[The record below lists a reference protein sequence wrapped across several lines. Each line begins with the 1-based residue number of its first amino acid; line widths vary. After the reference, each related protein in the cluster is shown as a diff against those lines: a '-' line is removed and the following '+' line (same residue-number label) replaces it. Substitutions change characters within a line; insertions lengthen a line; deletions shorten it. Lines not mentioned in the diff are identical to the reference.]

1 VLTLAKFGRATRGF
15 RLLSWPALLVVPL
28 LVQAALS
35 LALPRGGP
43 LIAYSKMVY
52 GLALVMAAGAFTLNA
67 VRSRK
72 SIRMF
77 WSFLAAA
84 FGVWSINPCVWIY
97 DVLLLGSNRPAY
109 LPANVPLILRTVLM
123 IAAVA
128 SRPHL
133 ELPRRQGYRATL
145 NFLLLLF
152 FWVFAYALLLVQ
164 QLLTTGDT
172 PSYLR
177 VDALYAGQNF
187 FFLAVLGVLIPRAR
201 PPWRLI
207 YWYLLGAATLYVLTS
222 LAANLAFVFRGY
234 RPNWLDLA
242 FTTAACWFVWIAL
255 QGRKL
260 AVQLE
265 QSVQP
270 DTADSKYTPLLGML
284 SVMAIPTIGLW
295 ELFRTDE
302 PYRTHELRLF
312 IVLVAVLVLGF
323 VVFIQEYL
331 ANRELFSEAGLANE
345 RLLLALRAGRMY
357 AFEWDTTTDVIL
369 RSGDYADI
377 FRWADDPR
385 HDTSRGFLAKVHPDD
400 REAYT
405 ASAETGLTVENPA
418 YQTSF
423 RVVRPDGSVIWLED
437 AGRAYFD
444 TKDRIVR
451 IVGIVADVTGR
462 KRGEEA
468 LASLPQRLIEAQEQE
483 RARIARDLH
492 DDIGQRLAMFTI
504 ELERLQENSP
514 DLPVEVRSGMGELQK
529 QTSQIAT
536 DIQSLSHEL
545 HSSKLEYLGLAAAM
559 RGFCKEFGEQQNV
572 EIDFKVHDLPS
583 PLSADISLCLF
594 RVLQEA
600 LQNSAKHSGVRN
612 VEVGLWGASGEI
624 HLAVS
629 DSGAGFDSEVVK
641 ENRGLGLI
649 SMEER
654 LKLVKGTFSIESQ
667 PKRGTT
673 IHARVPLSSGSD
685 SMRTAG

>member
-28 LVQAALS
+28 LVQAAIS

-52 GLALVMAAGAFTLNA
+52 GLALVVAAGAFTLNA

-133 ELPRRQGYRATL
+133 ELSRRRGYRATL

-222 LAANLAFVFRGY
+222 LAANLTFVFRGY
-234 RPNWLDLA
+234 RPNCADLA

-270 DTADSKYTPLLGML
+270 DTSDYKYTPLLGML

-302 PYRTHELRLF
+302 PYRIHELRLF

-377 FRWADDPR
+377 FKWADDPR

-405 ASAETGLTVENPA
+405 ASAETGLTVENPT

-423 RVVRPDGSVIWLED
+423 RVVRPDGSVIWLEE

-444 TKDRIVR
+444 TEDRIVR
-451 IVGIVADVTGR
+451 IAGLVADVTGR

-468 LASLPQRLIEAQEQE
+468 LASLPQRLIEAQDQE
-483 RARIARDLH
+483 RARIARELH
-492 DDIGQRLAMFTI
+492 DNTNQRLTMLALKI
-504 ELERLQENSP
+504 EQLRN
-514 DLPVEVRSGMGELQK
+514 DLPE
-529 QTSQIAT
+529 QTG
-536 DIQSLSHEL
+536 EL
-545 HSSKLEYLGLAAAM
+545 HSQVYELRKHTVEISNEVRAMAHELYPPGLEYVGLIGAAK
-559 RGFCKEFGEQQNV
+559 GFCREFGEQQ
-572 EIDFKVHDLPS
+572 KVHIEWQTHDVPIR
-583 PLSADISLCLF
+583 LSADISLCLF

-600 LQNSAKHSGVRN
+600 LHNSAKHSGARRC
-612 VEVGLWGASGEI
+612 EVQLWGTPDAV
-624 HLAVS
+624 HLRVS
-629 DSGAGFDSEVVK
+629 DFGVGFHPETESEG
-641 ENRGLGLI
+641 RGLGLT
-649 SMEER
+649 SMRER
-654 LKLVKGTFSIESQ
+654 VRLLKGTFSIESK
-667 PKRGTT
+667 PRSGTT
-673 IHARVPLSSGSD
+673 IHVRLPLSTESNSI
-685 SMRTAG
+685 RAAG

>member
-1 VLTLAKFGRATRGF
+1 
-15 RLLSWPALLVVPL
+15 
-28 LVQAALS
+28 
-35 LALPRGGP
+35 
-43 LIAYSKMVY
+43 MVY

-67 VRSRK
+67 VCSRK
-72 SIRMF
+72 SIRVF
-77 WSFLAAA
+77 WLFLAAA
-84 FGVWSINPCVWIY
+84 CLAWSINPLVWVY

-128 SRPHL
+128 TRPHL
-133 ELPRRQGYRATL
+133 ELPRQGGYRATL

-152 FWVFAYALLLVQ
+152 FWVFAFALLLVQ
-164 QLLTTGDT
+164 QLLTAGDT

-177 VDALYAGQNF
+177 VDALYAGENF
-187 FFLAVLGVLIPRAR
+187 FFLSVLCVLIPRAQ
-201 PPWRLI
+201 PAWRLI

-222 LAANLAFVFRGY
+222 LAANLTFVFRGY
-234 RPNWLDLA
+234 RPNWADLA
-242 FTTAACWFVWIAL
+242 FTTSACWFVWIAL

-260 AVQLE
+260 AVHLE
-265 QSVQP
+265 QSVQA

-312 IVLVAVLVLGF
+312 IVLVAVLVLSF
-323 VVFIQEYL
+323 VEFFKEYL

-377 FRWADDPR
+377 FKWADDPR
-385 HDTSRGFLAKVHPDD
+385 HDSSRGFLAKVHPED

-405 ASAETGLTVENPA
+405 ASAETRLTVENPT

-423 RVVRPDGSVIWLED
+423 RVVRPDGSVIWLEE

-451 IVGIVADVTGR
+451 IVGLVADVTGR

-468 LASLPQRLIEAQEQE
+468 LASLPQRLITAQDQE
-483 RARIARDLH
+483 RRRIARELH
-492 DDIGQRLAMFTI
+492 DDIGQRLAMLTI
-504 ELERLQENSP
+504 GIEALYRSP
-514 DLPVEVRSGMGELQK
+514 FDLPAQVRSRMDESMKLTAG
-529 QTSQIAT
+529 IAA

-545 HSSKLEYLGLAAAM
+545 HSAKLEYLGLAVAM
-559 RGFCKEFGEQQNV
+559 KGFCREFAQRQKV
-572 EIDFKVHDLPS
+572 EIDFQAHDLPN
-583 PLSADISLCLF
+583 PLLPDISLGLF

-600 LQNSAKHSGVRN
+600 LQNSVKHSGVRQFE
-612 VEVGLWGASGEI
+612 VRLWGTSDEIDLSVKDAGVGFDREVAKTSRGVGLT
-624 HLAVS
+624 
-629 DSGAGFDSEVVK
+629 
-641 ENRGLGLI
+641 

-654 LKLVKGTFSIESQ
+654 LKLLNGTLSIESQ
-667 PKRGTT
+667 PQHGTT
-673 IHARVPLSSGSD
+673 VHARVPVNSRRSD
-685 SMRTAG
+685 SMLAAG

>member
-1 VLTLAKFGRATRGF
+1 
-15 RLLSWPALLVVPL
+15 VPL
-28 LVQAALS
+28 LVQAAIS

-84 FGVWSINPCVWIY
+84 FGAWSINPCVWIY

-133 ELPRRQGYRATL
+133 ELPRRRGYRATL

-177 VDALYAGQNF
+177 VDALFAGQNF
-187 FFLAVLGVLIPRAR
+187 FFLAILGVLIPRAR

-207 YWYLLGAATLYVLTS
+207 YWYLLGASTLYVLTS
-222 LAANLAFVFRGY
+222 LAANLTFVFRGY
-234 RPNWLDLA
+234 RPNWADLA

-302 PYRTHELRLF
+302 PYRIHELRLF

-323 VVFIQEYL
+323 VVFIQAYL

-357 AFEWDTTTDVIL
+357 AFEWDTATDVIL

-377 FRWADDPR
+377 FKWADDPR

-400 REAYT
+400 RESYT
-405 ASAETGLTVENPA
+405 ASAETGLTVENPT

-423 RVVRPDGSVIWLED
+423 RVVRPDGSVIWLEE

-444 TKDRIVR
+444 TKDRMVR
-451 IVGIVADVTGR
+451 IAGLVADVTGR

-468 LASLPQRLIEAQEQE
+468 LASLPQRLIEAEE
-483 RARIARDLH
+483 RERNRIARDLH
-492 DDIGQRLAMFTI
+492 EGVGQRLALLAIAI
-504 ELERLQENSP
+504 EQLKN
-514 DLPVEVRSGMGELQK
+514 DLPNQTVDVLDGMDAVWK
-529 QTSQIAT
+529 QTLEVLT
-536 DIQSLSHEL
+536 DVKASAHEL
-545 HSSKLEYLGLAAAM
+545 HSPRLEYLGLAAVI
-559 RGFCKEFGEQQNV
+559 RSFCEEFGERKNV
-572 EIDFKVHDLPS
+572 KIDFRHHGLPS
-583 PLSADISLCLF
+583 VVLPDASICLF

-600 LQNSAKHSGVRN
+600 VHNGVKHSGVQKFK
-612 VEVGLWGASGEI
+612 VQLWGASDEI
-624 HLAVS
+624 HLTVS
-629 DSGAGFDSEVVK
+629 DPGAGFNVEAARKGS
-641 ENRGLGLI
+641 GLGLI
-649 SMEER
+649 RIEQR
-654 LKLVKGTFSIESQ
+654 VKLVGGTFSIESQ
-667 PKRGTT
+667 PETGTT
-673 IHARVPLSSGSD
+673 VHVSLPLRSESD
-685 SMRTAG
+685 SVRAAG